1 MNYLVGSFAY
11 AQNRANSVLIVL
23 NELGVSLCRVSFGE
37 SNKNI
42 YITFHGQFIGQIK
55 VKHKMYAF

>member
-1 MNYLVGSFAY
+1 MNYLVGSPAY

-23 NELGVSLCRVSFGE
+23 NELGVSLCRVLFGE

-42 YITFHGQFIGQIK
+42 YMGKTKNWGNF
-55 VKHKMYAF
+55 VASKMAVR